1 MLVNFIFILEMDNS
15 VGVNFLSINVSEYG
29 CYFFSLT
36 QTVLGGTNEFGNFE
50 KINKMGKVT
59 ANVLEIKLARR

>member
-50 KINKMGKVT
+50 KIKKWV
-59 ANVLEIKLARR
+59 K